1 MDKPG
6 QTANRQIARAA
17 GTVML
22 AFVASNLVGLARQIL
37 MASAFGT
44 QAGIDA
50 FSAANRVSETLF
62 NLVAGGALA
71 SAFIPTFTGL
81 LTQGERQRAWKLASA
96 IGNLILLSLIVLCA
110 LAAIF
115 APWIVRNILAPGFAD
130 DPEQEK
136 LTITLLR
143 MMLPSAAVFGLSGL
157 VMGIL
162 NSNQV
167 FFWPAFAPAMYQV
180 GMIFGIVF
188 LAPSMGIYGLA
199 WGVLIGSGL
208 HLLLQTPSLLR
219 LNGKYYPSLG
229 WGSPDVLEVVRLM
242 APRLLGVAV
251 VQLNFWIN
259 TRLASQFVEGSVIAL
274 VLAFSLMLM
283 PQAAI
288 AQSIAIAAMPTL
300 SAQVALG
307 KLNEMRSS
315 LAASLRGAMLL
326 SIPAS
331 VGVILLR
338 KPLIALLYQRGQFDA
353 RSTELVAWALL
364 WFTIGLVGHT
374 VVEIL
379 SRAFYSLHDT
389 RTPVLVGIVA
399 MSLNVL
405 FSYAFSALFIRLDWL
420 AHGGLA
426 LANSLATGL
435 EAGGLVLLIR
445 RRLDGLEGGLILDG
459 MVKTSLATLV
469 MGACLWAWLIWSQG
483 QAAWLVVGGGLG
495 IGVTTFGASIALLGV
510 AEVKCLLG
518 ALKRRLAG

>member
-1 MDKPG
+1 MSSSG

-22 AFVASNLVGLARQIL
+22 AFIASNLVGLARQIL
-37 MASAFGT
+37 MANAFGT
-44 QAGIDA
+44 QAGMDA
-50 FSAANRVSETLF
+50 FSAANRVTESLF

-81 LTQGERQRAWKLASA
+81 LTQGDRQRAWRLASA
-96 IGNLILLSLIVLCA
+96 IANLILLILILLCI

-115 APWIVRNILAPGFAD
+115 APWIVRNILAPGFAG
-130 DPEQEK
+130 DPEQEA
-136 LTITLLR
+136 LTVSLLR
-143 MMLPSAAVFGLSGL
+143 VMLPSAVIFGLSGL
-157 VMGIL
+157 GMGIL

-167 FFWPAFAPAMYQV
+167 FFWPAFAPAMYQL

-199 WGVLIGSGL
+199 YGVLIGSAL
-208 HLLLQTPSLLR
+208 HLLLQIPPLLG
-219 LNGKYYPSLG
+219 LKGCYYRTLG
-229 WGSPDVLEVVRLM
+229 RGSSDVVEVMRMM

-307 KLNEMRSS
+307 RLDEMRSS
-315 LAASLRGAMLL
+315 LAASLRGALLL

-331 VGVILLR
+331 VGLILLR
-338 KPLIALLYQRGQFDA
+338 KPVIALLYQRGEFDEH
-353 RSTELVAWALL
+353 STQLVAWALL
-364 WFTIGLVGHT
+364 WFVAGLVGHT

-399 MSLNVL
+399 MSLNIL
-405 FSYAFSALFIRLDWL
+405 FSYAFSALFIRWGWMP
-420 AHGGLA
+420 HGGLA

-435 EAGGLVLLIR
+435 EAGALVFLMR
-445 RRLDGLEGGLILDG
+445 RRLGHLEGKNILDG
-459 MVKTSLATLV
+459 MGRAALATLA
-469 MGACLWAWLIWSQG
+469 MGLCLWGWLAWSEG
-483 QAAWLVVGGGLG
+483 RAVWLVAGGGIV
-495 IGVTTFGASIALLGV
+495 IGSAVFGVLISLLGV
-510 AEVKCLLG
+510 NEVKVVLG
-518 ALKRRLAG
+518 ALKRRVAG